1 MRRFI
6 LLLASLLLVL
16 SFSTLAAQDTPTPA
30 PSTTTNSISSLEVVD
45 SLPFVGEE
53 LQLDEPIQLFF
64 NRALDCATAAS
75 AVSLTPTIA
84 GDVTCN
90 ADDSS
95 LTFKPSAP
103 FSRDASYILQLSD
116 ALRGQDGAQL
126 AEPYKLNLNTVGFLT
141 VSDVLPRSD

>member
-6 LLLASLLLVL
+6 LLLASLLLIL

-30 PSTTTNSISSLEVVD
+30 PATTTNNLSALEVVD

-64 NRALDCATAAS
+64 NRPVNCDTAAS
-75 AVSLTPTIA
+75 AVSLTPAVA
-84 GDVTCN
+84 GDVTCS

-103 FSRDASYILQLSD
+103 FSRDTS
-116 ALRGQDGAQL
+116 
-126 AEPYKLNLNTVGFLT
+126 
-141 VSDVLPRSD
+141 